1 MQGWAGVV
9 PPQFDRASV
18 DETWAIEDGEAIE
31 MTARLAQDEGIFVGV
46 SSGAN
51 VVGARRLAQQ
61 LGRDA
66 VVVTLA
72 VDTGFKYMT
81 GAPYGDL

>member
-31 MTARLAQDEGIFVGV
+31 MTARLAQDEGIFAGASPAVPTWSAHAAWH
-46 SSGAN
+46 SSW
-51 VVGARRLAQQ
+51 
-61 LGRDA
+61 DA
-66 VVVTLA
+66 TRSSSRWRWIPGSS
-72 VDTGFKYMT
+72 T
-81 GAPYGDL
+81 